1 MGPASPAGEG
11 ETDDHDDE
19 PEPEPGDNRVPA
31 LVY

>member
-1 MGPASPAGEG
+1 MARFARGEG